1 MGKAYGAAGQAG
13 ASLHTMVVLQAYQAD
28 LLNDLDYDKGL
39 ALGQELS
46 VLQAQRLLGLM
57 VAAAN
62 IIPLGLLHIRPFQ
75 LKSRGFNPLNH
86 PSRFLRVMRH
96 GLRVL

>member
-1 MGKAYGAAGQAG
+1 MQAHLSPAYVELILAA
-13 ASLHTMVVLQAYQAD
+13 MKD
-28 LLNDLDYDKGL
+28 IR
-39 ALGQELS
+39 LGQELS